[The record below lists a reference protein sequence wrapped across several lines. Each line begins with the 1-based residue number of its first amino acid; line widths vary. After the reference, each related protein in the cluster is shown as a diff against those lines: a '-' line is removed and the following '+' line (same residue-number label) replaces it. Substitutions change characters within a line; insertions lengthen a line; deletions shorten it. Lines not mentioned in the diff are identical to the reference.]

1 MFGSCRLNADPGS
14 RCIESPAFA
23 ITLIALAA
31 ASLISCAPDKASA
44 KQNPLTVNTP
54 EVGVVKAFR
63 KTLARHLTVSSEL
76 VPFYQID
83 VYAKESGFVKELN
96 VDFGSHVKKGDV
108 MAVLEIPELRLQLDE
123 DQAGIKDATGQVERA
138 KNELGRV
145 EAQQK
150 VAHLEYTRLA
160 SVAKT
165 KKGLVAQ
172 QEVDDREGAD
182 LALQAQVDASKSNLE
197 SAQDELTDSEAK
209 LRHDQAIYDYSR
221 ITAPFTGIVTQ
232 LDANLGT
239 LMQSGVNSSTQAMPL
254 VQLSED
260 DKFRLVIPVSES
272 WVRYIRIGDPVEVRV
287 PSMDR
292 TFPGKVARFSV
303 EVKYD
308 TRTMHTEVDVYN
320 PQRILVPGLYAEATL
335 TLDQQPDVLAV
346 PQEAV
351 NIDGDK
357 RSVWVVDSSHK
368 VEERPVTTGIETPHD
383 VEIISGLKEGE
394 MVAVGNRSALTVG
407 EVVRPKPVQIVQ
419 LQDQQDE

>member
-1 MFGSCRLNADPGS
+1 MFGPCRLIAQRS
-14 RCIESPAFA
+14 S
-23 ITLIALAA
+23 LIIASLAVAA
-31 ASLISCAPDKASA
+31 ASLVSCAPGKASA
-44 KQNPLTVNTP
+44 KQQPASATVP
-54 EVGVVKAFR
+54 EVGVVKTVR
-63 KTLARHLTVSSEL
+63 KTLSRQLTVSSEL

-96 VDFGSHVKKGDV
+96 VDFGTHVKQGQI
-108 MAVLEIPELRLQLDE
+108 MAVLEIPELKLQLDE
-123 DQAGIKDATGQVERA
+123 DQAAIKDAMGQVARA
-138 KNELGRV
+138 QNELGRV
-145 EAQQK
+145 EAQEK

-160 SVAKT
+160 EVAKT
-165 KKGLVAQ
+165 REGLVAQ
-172 QEVDDREGAD
+172 QEVDDREGTD
-182 LALQAQVDASKSNLE
+182 LAAQAQVEASKSNLE
-197 SAQDELTDSEAK
+197 SAQGQLIRAQAK

-221 ITAPFTGIVTQ
+221 ITAPFTGVVTQ

-272 WVRYIRIGDPVEVRV
+272 WVRYIKIGDPVEVRV
-287 PSMDR
+287 PSLDR

-308 TRTMHTEVDVYN
+308 TRTMHTEVDVPN
-320 PQRILVPGLYAEATL
+320 PRRILVPGVYAEATL
-335 TLDQQPDVLAV
+335 TLDQQPHVLAV

-351 NIDGDK
+351 NIEGDK
-357 RSVWVVDSSHK
+357 RSVWVVDSLHK
-368 VEERPVTTGIETPHD
+368 VEERAVTTGIETPHD

-394 MVAVGNRSALTVG
+394 MVAVGNRSSLTEG
-407 EVVRPKPVQIVQ
+407 EMVRPKPVRIVQ